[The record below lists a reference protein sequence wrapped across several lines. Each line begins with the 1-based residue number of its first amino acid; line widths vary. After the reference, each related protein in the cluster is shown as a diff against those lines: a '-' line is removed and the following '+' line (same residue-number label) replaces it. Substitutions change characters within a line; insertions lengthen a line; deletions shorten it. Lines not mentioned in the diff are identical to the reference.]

1 MGSMVSA
8 ILIIFSVLM
17 FSVSLA
23 CSSSLIYQNFLKCA
37 TNYSAESISELV
49 YSPQNSSFSSILNST
64 IQNLRLLSSK
74 NPKPLLI
81 ITPTHES
88 HIQAAVICS
97 KEHSLQ
103 IKVRSGGHDY
113 EGLSYLSNTLFIII
127 DLRDLRLIDVNME
140 DETAWVQAG
149 ATIGELYNGIAEK
162 SSIHGFPAGICHAV
176 GIGGMF
182 SGGGI
187 GTMMRKYGL
196 ACDNI
201 VDALIVDVNGRILD
215 RKLMGEGLFW
225 AIRGGGA
232 ASFGVII
239 SLQIKLV
246 PVPPTITVFTVRRTL
261 EGGATKLVHKWQ
273 HIADK
278 LHEDLFIRIIIY
290 VISGQKIS
298 STVRASFN
306 SLFLGSAKELL
317 PLMENSFPEL
327 GLEAKDCI
335 EMSWINSTIYFDG
348 YRNGESAVDVL
359 MNRTF
364 QSKNFFKAKS
374 DFVKEPISE
383 TGLEGIWKLLLEGEG
398 AVMVVDPLG
407 GKMSEISKSETPFP
421 HRAGNLYNIQ
431 YRVEWQE
438 AGGGI
443 RATKKQKKWMKK
455 LYKYMTPYVSNSPRA
470 AYLNYRDLDLGRNK
484 DGNTS
489 YSKARVWGRKYF
501 KNNFKRLALVKGKV
515 DPGNF
520 FWDEQSIPPLTSRE
534 QGRKKKVRD
543 NLFCH

>member
-1 MGSMVSA
+1 MGSLVSV
-8 ILIIFSVLM
+8 ILIIFFVLR

-23 CSSSLIYQNFLKCA
+23 NSSSIYENFLKCA
-37 TNYSAESISELV
+37 TNYSSESVSELI
-49 YSPQNSSFSSILNST
+49 YTPQNSSFSSILNST

-74 NPKPLLI
+74 NPKPLFI

-97 KEHSLQ
+97 KQCNLQ

-113 EGLSYLSNTLFIII
+113 EGLSYLSNALFLII
-127 DLRDLRLIDVNME
+127 DLRDLRSIDVNIE

-149 ATIGELYNGIAEK
+149 ATIGEVYYRIAEK
-162 SSIHGFPAGICHAV
+162 SRIHGFPGGVCHSV

-201 VDALIVDVNGRILD
+201 VDARIVDVNGRIFD
-215 RKLMGEGLFW
+215 RKSMGEGLFW

-239 SLQIKLV
+239 SWQIRLV
-246 PVPPTITVFTVRRTL
+246 SVPSIVTVFTVRRSL
-261 EGGATKLVHKWQ
+261 EEGATKLVHKWQ

-290 VISGQKIS
+290 VPSGET

-306 SLFLGSAKELL
+306 SLFLGSAKELFS
-317 PLMENSFPEL
+317 LMKNSFPEL

-335 EMSWINSTIYFDG
+335 EMSWINSTLYFDG
-348 YRNGESAVDVL
+348 YRNGESTADVL
-359 MNRTF
+359 LNRTF

-374 DFVKEPISE
+374 DFVKKPISE
-383 TGLEGIWKLLLEGEG
+383 TGLEGIWKLFLEGEG

-407 GKMSEISKSETPFP
+407 GKMSEISESETPFP

-443 RATKKQKKWMKK
+443 RATKKQKKWMRK
-455 LYKYMTPYVSNSPRA
+455 LHKYMTPYVSNSPRA
-470 AYLNYRDLDLGRNK
+470 AYLNYRDLDLGRNR

-489 YSKARVWGRKYF
+489 YSKARVLGRKYF
-501 KNNFKRLALVKGKV
+501 KSNYKKLALLKGKA

-520 FWDEQSIPPLTSRE
+520 FWDEQSIPPLISTGQE
-534 QGRKKKVRD
+534 KD
-543 NLFCH
+543 